1 NYHAMEENS
10 GALLKGFIRLGGSPE
25 EVASKLGPLADLE
38 GTWKGNTG
46 WNLIAVPS
54 QKNGLPT
61 FTLLIQQ
68 YSETITFSP
77 ITAPVPNRGGA
88 KQQFITGLTYELTIN
103 DMKYPNGILHVE
115 NGMWLNMTDVEKQ
128 PDGPVVESNVVKPSA
143 IARMSAIPHG
153 DVVIALGN
161 ATSSSAPPVFPTITA
176 IPDPIG
182 LPPIFGYIDQYTK
195 NPFSTQFHAADVN
208 GTLAALA
215 ATQKIT
221 QVTTITVDTA
231 NKGGNISNIP
241 FVDEH
246 VNPSRFQST
255 FWIEDVEA
263 DGVNF
268 KQLQYSQQADL
279 NFIKKTNLPGD
290 ILWPHV
296 NVNTLRKV

>member
-1 NYHAMEENS
+1 MAQNAE
-10 GALLKGFIRLGGSPE
+10 ALLKGFIRLSGSPE
-25 EVASKLGPLADLE
+25 EVANKLGPLAGLE
-38 GTWKGNTG
+38 GTWKGSSG

-54 QKNGLPT
+54 QKDGNPT

-88 KQQFITGLTYELTIN
+88 TQQFITGLLYELTIN

-115 NGMWLNMTDVEKQ
+115 NGMWLNMTDIEKQ
-128 PDGPVVESNVVKPSA
+128 PDGPVVESNAVKPFA

-161 ATSSSAPPVFPTITA
+161 AATSSAPPVFPMITA

-182 LPPIFGYIDQYTK
+182 LPPVFGYIDQYTK
-195 NPFSTQFHAADVN
+195 NPFSTEFHAANVN

-231 NKGGNISNIP
+231 NAGGNISNIP
-241 FVDEH
+241 FLDEH

-255 FWIEDVEA
+255 FWIEEVEA
-263 DGVNF
+263 DGISFN
-268 KQLQYSQQADL
+268 QLQYSQQADL

-290 ILWPHV
+290 IMWPHV